1 MPRCLTL
8 IITIA
13 QARDQVQALSNDQ
26 DLAQDVVQA
35 QVNVLSKEPLEILLS
50 KLSVCYLHPLY
61 YYAPGMT
68 CHMVIRLCDSN
79 GRKNKTIQ

>member
-50 KLSVCYLHPLY
+50 KLSVCYLIHYTTMPL
-61 YYAPGMT
+61 G
-68 CHMVIRLCDSN
+68 
-79 GRKNKTIQ
+79 